1 MLKNKA
7 VSPTGLKE
15 MFKTPKAKSLK
26 AKSPQAVSPKAKS
39 PRAKSPKTATP
50 RAKSPKTAT
59 PRPKSPKA
67 ATPKTKSPAGTPM
80 SAETPHSLFSDLPD
94 TPSGPGEM
102 AVSPLNNST
111 PVASPRL
118 SGMKRLFAQSK
129 LTKSPESPLG
139 IKDMMKVR
147 NYSIIFRKYLIKD
160 ALTCKSNGF
169 YCF

>member
-1 MLKNKA
+1 
-7 VSPTGLKE
+7 

-39 PRAKSPKTATP
+39 PRAKSPKASTP
-50 RAKSPKTAT
+50 RAKSPKTTT